1 MTQKIP
7 RVGWLLFAIVCL
19 LILPGVANA
28 ADPVRSGSQAAE
40 TAWDVWVTNGP
51 LWGALVLVMVGLRTF
66 LDRQHWLLQGRL
78 LAGLTGLA
86 AVITSVLEWK
96 FGGSPAAGIAT
107 ALMGAIAL
115 ITHPVPAPADP
126 QVARAAGPGTLGLLV
141 VVGIA
146 GALASSSSACS
157 ASARQREADFAATG
171 GSALLNCEGPALAGT
186 FVSMLPIA
194 GDAVLSWI
202 SGDGKH
208 IDKAKL
214 KAAMAPLTDKDAQ
227 LKCALTTALAI
238 ATTPAPQQPGAP
250 AAAGLEVDAIAVRA
264 AFAGLRA
271 ELGWA
276 PVSTRAGVL

>member
-1 MTQKIP
+1 MVQKPLSWRLIP
-7 RVGWLLFAIVCL
+7 FALVYL
-19 LILPGVANA
+19 LIWHGVAHA
-28 ADPVRSGSQAAE
+28 ADPVATGSQAAE

-51 LWGALVLVMVGLRTF
+51 LWGALVLVMIGLRTF
-66 LDRQHWLLQGRL
+66 LDRQHWVLQGRL

-86 AVITSVLEWK
+86 AIGSSVLEWQ
-96 FGGSPAAGIAT
+96 FGGAPAAGIAT
-107 ALMGAIAL
+107 AVMGALAL

-126 QVARAAGPGTLGLLV
+126 QVARAAGTSTLGLLI
-141 VVGIA
+141 VVGLA
-146 GALASSSSACS
+146 GMMVSSSGACS
-157 ASARQREADFAATG
+157 ATARARETDIAASG
-171 GSALLNCEGPALAGT
+171 GAALLNCEGPALAGT

-208 IDKAKL
+208 IDKTKL

-227 LKCALTTALAI
+227 LKCALTTAIAI

-250 AAAGLEVDAIAVRA
+250 AAAGLEVDAIAVRS

-276 PVSTRAGVL
+276 PVATRAGVL